1 MTMRLSFVRTAF
13 LRFMNFVNCLN
24 ELCVISLFAV
34 FVTLTVTQI
43 VLRYV
48 FSVSIDWADEVSR
61 ASFIWMVF
69 IAASRLVQ
77 KEGAHI
83 TLELLKGKPGSVM
96 EKLINTFV
104 NLVIALFSALMVFY
118 GERLMTLNAF
128 TTAPATGFSM
138 AIYQSIFLIFGVL
151 SILSAVTAMLNPT
164 HSLGEDNPI

>member
-1 MTMRLSFVRTAF
+1 MTMRLSFVRSVF
-13 LRFMNFVNCLN
+13 LRFMGFVNRSN
-24 ELCVISLFAV
+24 ELCVISLFTV
-34 FVTLTVTQI
+34 FVTLTIAQI

-48 FSVSIDWADEVSR
+48 FSASIDWADEVSR

-83 TLELLKGKPGSVM
+83 TLELLRGKPESVT
-96 EKLINTFV
+96 EKLINIFV
-104 NLVIALFSALMVFY
+104 NLVIALFSALMIFY

-138 AIYQSIFLIFGVL
+138 AIYQSIFVIFGVL
-151 SILSAVTAMLNPT
+151 SILSAVTAMLHPT
-164 HSLGEDNPI
+164 HSLGEDSPI